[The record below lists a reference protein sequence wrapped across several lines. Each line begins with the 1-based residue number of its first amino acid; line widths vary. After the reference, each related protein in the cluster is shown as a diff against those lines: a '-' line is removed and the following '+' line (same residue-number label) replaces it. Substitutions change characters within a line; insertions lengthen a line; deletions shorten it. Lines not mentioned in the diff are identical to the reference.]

1 MFDNKRYITRGIDS
15 VVPLSIQVIIWQMID
30 NLIGKKNNIDYL
42 QKFKVTCSNKF
53 IRIEQSSTKPK
64 YENTF
69 EFHTVSVGMADS
81 EQMYTIW
88 VMNDKCANL
97 LAKHS
102 ISL

>member
-64 YENTF
+64 YESTF
-69 EFHTVSVGMADS
+69 EFHTVSVGMDDT
-81 EQMYTIW
+81 EQTYTIW
-88 VMNDKCANL
+88 VMDDGEC
-97 LAKHS
+97 
-102 ISL
+102 SLMMFPNER